1 MHSSASNLENVPK
14 NLILLM
20 EAFHLLGQSH
30 DLATKQKVFIY
41 KNRYT
46 YQRSYTN
53 IGTQT
58 KIETRSFDKITPKAS
73 LYEWMYFVNS
83 KFLTTGYEIISKLRN
98 KEMMP
103 DIKEI
108 TL

>member
-1 MHSSASNLENVPK
+1 MHSSASNLETVLK

-20 EAFHLLGQSH
+20 EAFQLSGQSH
-30 DLATKQKVFIY
+30 NLATKQKILIY

-46 YQRSYTN
+46 YKRSYLN
-53 IGTQT
+53 ICTQT

-73 LYEWMYFVNS
+73 LKELWYFVNS
-83 KFLTTGYEIISKLRN
+83 KFLTTVYEIISKLRN
-98 KEMMP
+98 NEIMP
-103 DIKEI
+103 DIKDI